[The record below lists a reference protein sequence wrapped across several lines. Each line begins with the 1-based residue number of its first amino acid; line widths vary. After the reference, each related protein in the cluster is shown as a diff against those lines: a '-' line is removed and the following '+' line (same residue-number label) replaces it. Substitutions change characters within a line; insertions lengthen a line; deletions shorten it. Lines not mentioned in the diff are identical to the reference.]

1 MSDGQIALLVFACL
15 AVASIGAMLVTP
27 TLPERHRS
35 DETSAVVRLIANIF
49 VVMTSLV
56 FGLMINSA
64 KNSYTTIDA
73 SIHSFGTNLILIDR
87 SLRSYGIHARDAR
100 AKLKAYVEEAIANPA
115 RADPVASEK
124 PNPAG
129 TALDAFGNALMG
141 IEATDDFH
149 ADLLADIRQQ
159 YRRLYEQRWSI
170 VEQSEGGI
178 PMLLIVML
186 VAWLVLIF
194 GSFGYRAP
202 ANRVVVASFPLA
214 SALLAGA
221 FYLVLNMDV
230 PFSGPIQISDVPLR
244 RALDEM
250 RM

>member
-1 MSDGQIALLVFACL
+1 MNDLQIALVVFACL
-15 AVASIGAMLVTP
+15 AAASLGAMLVTP
-27 TLPERHRS
+27 VLPERHRS
-35 DETSAVVRLIANIF
+35 EETGAVVRLIANIF

-64 KNSYTTIDA
+64 RNTYATIDA
-73 SIHSFGTNLILIDR
+73 SVHEFGTNIILIDR
-87 SLRSYGIHARDAR
+87 SLRNYGINARDAR
-100 AKLKAYVEEAIANPA
+100 ESLRAYLNEAIANPA
-115 RADPVASEK
+115 RVDDATAARSDT
-124 PNPAG
+124 AG
-129 TALDAFGNALMG
+129 AALDAFGNALMAIRPG
-141 IEATDDFH
+141 DEYH
-149 ADLLADIRQQ
+149 ADLLADIREQ

-178 PMLLIVML
+178 PMPLIVML

-202 ANRVVVASFPLA
+202 ANRVVVASFLLA

-244 RALDEM
+244 RALDQM
-250 RM
+250 GM